1 MRDFNGRNNSRGR
14 DSGRRFDNRDNR
26 REQQEMHK
34 VICDKCGV
42 SCEVPFK
49 PSSDKPIF
57 CSDCFREKNNSGSS
71 PRPDFRKS
79 SRQGNGDREFFKAT
93 CADCG
98 VACEVPFR
106 PTNGKAV
113 YCSVCFEKQE
123 GGNKDTKSSSNNASQ
138 FDKQF
143 KILNDKLDEIL
154 KHFSPTPVKNNDAT
168 KKKEVSIKKE
178 KAVAKPKT
186 VKKVVEKKVAKKKTT
201 KK

>member
-14 DSGRRFDNRDNR
+14 DSGRRFDNPRDR
-26 REQQEMHK
+26 REKQEMHK

-57 CSDCFREKNNSGSS
+57 CNDCFRDKNNSGST

-79 SRQGNGDREFFKAT
+79 SRQSGGEREFFKAT
-93 CADCG
+93 CAECG
-98 VACEVPFR
+98 VECEVPFR

-123 GGNKDTKSSSNNASQ
+123 GGDKNNKGAVNNTSQ

-143 KILNDKLDEIL
+143 KLLNDKLDEIL
-154 KHFSPTPVKNNDAT
+154 KHFSTTPIKT
-168 KKKEVSIKKE
+168 KTKVEKEVSIKKS
-178 KAVAKPKT
+178 VAKPKT
-186 VKKVVEKKVAKKKTT
+186 IKKVVAKKAVKKKTT